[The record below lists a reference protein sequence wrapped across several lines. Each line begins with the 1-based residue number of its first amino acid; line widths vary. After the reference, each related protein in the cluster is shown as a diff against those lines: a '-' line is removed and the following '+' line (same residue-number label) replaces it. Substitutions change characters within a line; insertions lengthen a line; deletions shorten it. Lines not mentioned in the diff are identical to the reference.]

1 MRTSARR
8 LSSETQRTVITK
20 HGQAASIR
28 APACHYVARVGRVLL
43 SLLGRAAE
51 MLTDGLL
58 CVHADGV
65 STEDA
70 SCVPQLVSPSVGY
83 RPNRIQAG
91 DPFSDDQVMSQM

>member
-1 MRTSARR
+1 
-8 LSSETQRTVITK
+8 
-20 HGQAASIR
+20 
-28 APACHYVARVGRVLL
+28 
-43 SLLGRAAE
+43 